1 MNDNVENLVLEQLR
15 AIRSE
20 ILSFRSENQSEFS
33 EIKHRLTRVESSMA
47 GMRGESVGTQEDV
60 YRQQG
65 VIDQI
70 KERLQRIER
79 RLEIAN
85 G

>member
-1 MNDNVENLVLEQLR
+1 MSNNVDNIVLEQLR
-15 AIRSE
+15 ALRNE
-20 ILSFRSENQSEFS
+20 ILAFRSENQNEFS
-33 EIKHRLTRVESSMA
+33 EIKHRLTRVESSIA
-47 GMRGESVGTQEDV
+47 SMRGENVGTQEDV

-70 KERLQRIER
+70 KERIQRIEK
-79 RLEIAN
+79 RLEIT

>member
-15 AIRSE
+15 ALRGD
-20 ILSFRSENQSEFS
+20 ILNFRAESQSDMS
-33 EIKHRLTRVESSMA
+33 EIKHRLSRVESGIAS
-47 GMRGESVGTQEDV
+47 MRGENAGTQEDV
-60 YRQQG
+60 YRQQT
-65 VIDQI
+65 VIDAI
-70 KERLQRIER
+70 KERLQRIEK